1 MFELLEAMSLASSQN
16 AKIKC
21 VIVGSKPSFDET
33 ALLEKKLNEAP
44 DLRQRIK
51 LLPACDPEK
60 VWEYLCA
67 ADIFAFP
74 SHNEGM
80 PNSLLEAM
88 AMGVP
93 SVAFAIPAILE
104 LESGTG
110 AVALVPPLNA
120 ALFCQAILR
129 LAASQDERA
138 RIGKI
143 GKEQV
148 MERFM
153 VRENMGKACEHLARI
168 VRSAAGQRDNI

>member
-1 MFELLEAMSLASSQN
+1 MRRL
-16 AKIKC
+16 
-21 VIVGSKPSFDET
+21 
-33 ALLEKKLNEAP
+33 

-51 LLPACDPEK
+51 LLPACDPDK

-110 AVALVPPLNA
+110 AVSLVPPLNA
-120 ALFCQAILR
+120 ALFGQAILR

-153 VRENMGKACEHLARI
+153 VRENMGKACAHLARI
-168 VRSAAGQRDNI
+168 VAGARASQRENI

>member
-1 MFELLEAMSLASSQN
+1 MLDPNLPLMRPRLF
-16 AKIKC
+16 
-21 VIVGSKPSFDET
+21 
-33 ALLEKKLNEAP
+33 EKKLDEAL

-93 SVAFAIPAILE
+93 SIAFAIPAILE

-120 ALFCQAILR
+120 ALFGQAILR

-153 VRENMGKACEHLARI
+153 VRKNMGKACAHLARI
-168 VRSAAGQRDNI
+168 VGERRQANETTSKTLSARRSWQILTSNP